1 MGESSRHVGLNWFD
15 GLFPA
20 LTRGYRGTSNFMLRY
35 GVALFALAA
44 LALLLQLFGRDAWRW
59 WKSRQRVLKVQ
70 RGEVE
75 ASDATMLY
83 QRMLKVL
90 HKRGIEKPPWVTPF
104 EFARVLQE
112 PSIAVLVMDLTAAY
126 NELRFGGNLEAAGRM
141 VTLLE
146 RLESVA

>member
-1 MGESSRHVGLNWFD
+1 
-15 GLFPA
+15 
-20 LTRGYRGTSNFMLRY
+20 MLRY

-59 WKSRQRVLKVQ
+59 WKSRQSVLKVQ